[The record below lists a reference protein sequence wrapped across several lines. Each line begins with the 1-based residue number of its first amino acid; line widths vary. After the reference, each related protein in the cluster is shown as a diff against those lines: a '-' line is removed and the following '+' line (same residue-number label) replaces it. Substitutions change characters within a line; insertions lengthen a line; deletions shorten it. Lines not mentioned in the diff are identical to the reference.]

1 MFCPRCGQEQVS
13 EETRFCSRCGF
24 LMTGVS
30 ELIAKGGALPQYLAT
45 NEPKDLSPRRK
56 GLKQGAMLFF
66 SGILLVP
73 LLGIIIVG
81 ILNFEGYLVGI
92 TALLTF
98 LGGILRM
105 IFALLF
111 ESNHPN
117 EKTLEENVY
126 QSAQTLLNRKQ
137 EAKSLPPQQSVPTSG
152 YVPPPAGHWRDTN
165 DLSKVPSVTEHTT
178 KHLNLEKDSD

>member
-45 NEPKDLSPRRK
+45 NEPKGMSPRKK

-81 ILNFEGYLVGI
+81 ILEFEGYLVGI
-92 TALLTF
+92 VALLTF

-111 ESNHPN
+111 ES
-117 EKTLEENVY
+117 KTRTKKLSKKMSTNP
-126 QSAQTLLNRKQ
+126 QQTLLSKRQ

-152 YVPPPAGHWRDTN
+152 YVPPPRTLARYKRFKQSSERYRTHHKTFEFGKR
-165 DLSKVPSVTEHTT
+165 L
-178 KHLNLEKDSD
+178 

>member
-1 MFCPRCGQEQVS
+1 
-13 EETRFCSRCGF
+13 
-24 LMTGVS
+24 MTGVS
-30 ELIAKGGALPQYLAT
+30 ELIAKGGALPQYLTT
-45 NEPKDLSPRRK
+45 NEPKSLSPRKK

-98 LGGILRM
+98 LGGVLRM

-111 ESNHPN
+111 ESNDPT

-126 QSAQTLLNRKQ
+126 QSAQTLLNKKQ
-137 EAKSLPPQQSVPTSG
+137 KSKSLPPPQSIPASG
-152 YVPPPAGHWRDTN
+152 YIPPTAGNWRDTN
-165 DLSKVPSVTEHTT
+165 DLDKVPSVTEHTT
-178 KHLNLEKDSD
+178 KHLNLEKDSEK